1 MKRLKVWWQAWC
13 LAREA
18 GRILAESPDNSLA
31 HLHASAILRGLHSR
45 ALCRNCLKPFDKTP
59 REFSDRFRLRS
70 VMMIPDSE
78 PDPVLCPACFE
89 ISVGAFNPNAT
100 NIGTSN
106 SGPANLV
113 LQKLN

>member
-1 MKRLKVWWQAWC
+1 MKRLKTWWLTWR

-18 GRILAESPDNSLA
+18 ARILAESQENTPARMNA
-31 HLHASAILRGLHSR
+31 EAILRGLHR
-45 ALCRNCLKPFDKTP
+45 GRLCRNCLKPFDERP
-59 REFSDRFRLRS
+59 REFSDRFRLRA

-78 PDPVLCPACFE
+78 PDPVLCPTCFE
-89 ISVGAFNPNAT
+89 ISVGAFNRHAT

-113 LQKLN
+113 IQKLS